1 MSDGYAQFARS
12 PLGSQLVK
20 QLGLP
25 NPVPLRRWKSGAPLC
40 DSPVLVFGVTS
51 TGMAT
56 ADGGYAGAVR
66 AMLEGQEIG
75 IEAPG
80 EGGEGAP
87 RLGAVVAD
95 LAALRD
101 PGQLEAF
108 RAVAAPAIKRL
119 ARNARV
125 VLIGTDPDLLTDP
138 VEVATQRALDG
149 ITRSIGKE
157 LRAGATANLVY
168 APSPLAA
175 DEPNLPSVAH
185 TVQFL
190 LSGHSAFVDGQPFRI
205 DENAPLPNP
214 ADPQKPLQGKVAVVT
229 GAARGIGA
237 AIVEVLAR
245 DGATVVGVD
254 VPAAGDALAKV
265 VNRVHGSALSVDVT
279 AADAG
284 QRILDHCRER
294 YGRLDIVVHNA
305 GITRDKLFVNTDADR
320 WGSVI
325 AVNLQSIL
333 TMNEA
338 FLSADGLGEGGRI
351 VCLSSQSGLAGNRGQ
366 ANYSATKAAI
376 IGLVDALADQ
386 VADRGITVNAVAPG
400 LIETEMTA
408 KMPFATREVA
418 RRINSLQQGGL
429 PVDVAELIAFLAQA
443 ASQAITGQT
452 IRVCGQNMV
461 GA

>member
-25 NPVPLRRWKSGAPLC
+25 NPVPLRRWKPDAPLC
-40 DSPVLVFGVTS
+40 DSPVLVAGITPS
-51 TGMAT
+51 GPGET
-56 ADGGYAGAVR
+56 GYAAAVTEMLQRNEIR
-66 AMLEGQEIG
+66 AK
-75 IEAPG
+75 APG
-80 EGGEGAP
+80 AAGDDAP
-87 RLGAVVAD
+87 RLGAVVLD
-95 LAALRD
+95 LSTLRD
-101 PGQLEAF
+101 PGELEGF

-168 APSPLAA
+168 APSPLGD

-185 TVQFL
+185 TVEFL

-205 DENAPLPNP
+205 DENPPLPNSE
-214 ADPQKPLQGKVAVVT
+214 DPQKPLLGKIAVVT

-254 VPAAGDALAKV
+254 VPAAGEALAKV
-265 VNRVHGSALSVDVT
+265 VNKVEGSALSVDVT

-284 QRILDHCRER
+284 QRILDHCLER

-333 TMNEA
+333 TMNQA

-366 ANYSATKAAI
+366 TNYSATKAAI

-386 VADRGITVNAVAPG
+386 VAERGITVNAVAPG

-429 PVDVAELIAFLAQA
+429 PVDVAELISFLAQP

>member
-80 EGGEGAP
+80 EGGEDAP

-149 ITRSIGKE
+149 ITRSIGKA

-175 DEPNLPSVAH
+175 DEPN
-185 TVQFL
+185 
-190 LSGHSAFVDGQPFRI
+190 
-205 DENAPLPNP
+205 
-214 ADPQKPLQGKVAVVT
+214 
-229 GAARGIGA
+229 
-237 AIVEVLAR
+237 VEVLAR

-265 VNRVHGSALSVDVT
+265 VNGVHGSALSVDVT

-333 TMNEA
+333 TMNET

-429 PVDVAELIAFLAQA
+429 PVDVAELIAFLAQP

>member
-12 PLGSQLVK
+12 PLGLKLVK
-20 QLGLP
+20 QFGLP
-25 NPVPLRRWKSGAPLC
+25 NPVPLRRWRAGDALC
-40 DSPVLVFGVTS
+40 DAPVLVFTVPA
-51 TGMAT
+51 TGPA
-56 ADGGYAGAVR
+56 AGEGGYATAVR
-66 AMLEGQEIG
+66 EMLAEQR
-75 IEAPG
+75 IETETPG
-80 EGGEGAP
+80 ETGTDGP

-95 LAALRD
+95 LSGLRD
-101 PGQLEAF
+101 PGRLEVF

-138 VEVATQRALDG
+138 TEVATQRALDG

-168 APSPLAA
+168 APSPLEG
-175 DEPNLPSVAH
+175 DEPNPAGVAH
-185 TVQFL
+185 TVEFL

-205 DENAPLPNP
+205 DENPPLPNP
-214 ADPQKPLQGKVAVVT
+214 AEPGKPLQGKIAVVT

-237 AIVEVLAR
+237 AIVQTLAR

-254 VPAAGDALAKV
+254 VPAAGEALSKV
-265 VNRVHGSALSVDVT
+265 VNSAHGSALTVDVT
-279 AADAG
+279 APDAG
-284 QRILDHCRER
+284 DRILAHCRER

-333 TMNEA
+333 TMNRA
-338 FLSADGLGEGGRI
+338 FLGDDGLGAGGRI

-376 IGLVDALADQ
+376 IGMVDALADQ

-429 PVDVAELIAFLAQA
+429 PVDVAEVIAFLAQP
-443 ASQAITGQT
+443 ASQSLTGQT